1 MPIVELHAF
10 LVRLPLRRPVQHASF
25 GRESSENIVLACRLD
40 DGTTGYG
47 EGVPRSYVTGE
58 TPEGALAQFAAT
70 NWAQSLAGHDP
81 TGWPDVISL
90 CDRIAPR
97 VEHDDPRGIGANSLR
112 AAVELSILDAFGQ
125 RFGEPVS
132 AITPHVA
139 EAAMLAANHEQVR
152 YSAAITA
159 EGAWR
164 ERMSA
169 IKIRLYG
176 FTHCKVKVGI
186 PAADD
191 AARLRRIRRIVG
203 PAMDLRVDANE
214 GWPAE
219 QAGARIRELEPVRL
233 SCVEQPVRH
242 AEVAALAEI
251 RRQVSVP
258 IMLDESL
265 AGPIDAEAAIA
276 GGTCNLFNLRLSKC
290 GGFLA
295 CLRLAARAQQAGLG
309 FQLGC
314 HPGESGILSAAGRH
328 WAASVAGIRYLEGSY
343 DRHLVREPLTEQDLT
358 FGYGGLAS
366 SLLKPGWGVTMDCAA
381 LKRVSLAAQS
391 ICLR

>member
-1 MPIVELHAF
+1 MPIVELQAF
-10 LVRLPLRRPVQHASF
+10 LVRIPLKRQVQHASF
-25 GRESSENIVLACRLD
+25 GRDSSDNLVVACRLD

-47 EGVPRSYVTGE
+47 EGVPRPYVTGE
-58 TPEGALAQFAAT
+58 TPEGALAQFAGTDWRA
-70 NWAQSLAGHDP
+70 ALGEVDP
-81 TGWPDVISL
+81 TGWPEVISL

-97 VEHDDPRGIGANSLR
+97 VERDDPRGIGANALR
-112 AAVELSILDAFGQ
+112 AAVELSLLDAFGQ
-125 RFGEPVS
+125 RFGQPVS
-132 AITPHVA
+132 AVTPYVLQRVT
-139 EAAMLAANHEQVR
+139 LAANHDQVR

-169 IKIRLYG
+169 LKIRLYG
-176 FTHCKVKVGI
+176 FTQCKVKVGM
-186 PAADD
+186 PGADD
-191 AARLRRIRRIVG
+191 AARLGRIRRIVG

-214 GWPAE
+214 AWPAA
-219 QAGARIRELEPVRL
+219 QAAAQIRALEFARI

-251 RRQVSVP
+251 RQQVNVP

-265 AGPIDAEAAIA
+265 AGPIDADAAIV
-276 GGTCNLFNLRLSKC
+276 GGTCDLFNLRLSKC
-290 GGFLA
+290 GGYLA
-295 CLRLAARAQQAGLG
+295 CLRLAAQAVQAGLG

-343 DRHLVREPLTEQDLT
+343 DRHLVRERLTQQDLT
-358 FGYGGLAS
+358 FGYAGLAR
-366 SLLKPGWGVTMDCAA
+366 SLAKPGWGVTIDRAA
-381 LKRVSLAAQS
+381 RERVTLRSHS
-391 ICLR
+391 IRW